1 MRTTES
7 LTVATPKLSFGL
19 AGRLALLALVLC
31 AEKVLLDSFVDSV
44 RAQSAGGVGALVR
57 FAQHWGFRFLVT
69 FGAAVLVFAYVRSIE
84 QLRSAEAAFS
94 AEAFRAGWALAHVV
108 GLVALVFLSHS
119 LYRPGA
125 TQWEFSAVLGAWLIV
140 GGGSISAALLAT
152 ASGSLWLSTVRSL
165 GNSWLYALVT
175 ALVSVLVW
183 QWSELLWTPMANI
196 TFAFVR
202 VVLSPFLP
210 ELRADATI
218 RVLATDHFA
227 IRIDDYCSGL
237 EGIAMMLTFVVTWLV
252 CFRRDYIFP
261 QALCLIP
268 AAAFAMFVLN
278 VVRICILMF
287 IGYEGYPEV
296 ASYGFHSQA
305 GWIAFNSVACGLA
318 IWSRRIAWLSR
329 MPAAASDSAAPRN
342 PTATYLMPLLS
353 LLVAGVLSHALSGHF
368 ETFYPLRLV
377 IGLTVLWVYRRE
389 LWAIN
394 WSWSWRGVVTGA
406 VVFLIWMLAAHFLLP
421 SAGMPGQLAAMT
433 GTMSLVWIAA
443 RLVVPVLIVPIAE
456 ELAYRGY
463 LMRCFGGVE
472 FDSLPY
478 RSVSALGLM
487 ISSAAFGVV
496 HGSMWL
502 PGLVAGLAYGWVVM
516 RRGSLGEAVMAHAT
530 TNALVAVAVLG
541 FGQWQLW

>member
-1 MRTTES
+1 
-7 LTVATPKLSFGL
+7 
-19 AGRLALLALVLC
+19 
-31 AEKVLLDSFVDSV
+31 
-44 RAQSAGGVGALVR
+44 
-57 FAQHWGFRFLVT
+57 
-69 FGAAVLVFAYVRSIE
+69 
-84 QLRSAEAAFS
+84 
-94 AEAFRAGWALAHVV
+94 
-108 GLVALVFLSHS
+108 
-119 LYRPGA
+119 
-125 TQWEFSAVLGAWLIV
+125 
-140 GGGSISAALLAT
+140 
-152 ASGSLWLSTVRSL
+152 
-165 GNSWLYALVT
+165 
-175 ALVSVLVW
+175 
-183 QWSELLWTPMANI
+183 
-196 TFAFVR
+196 
-202 VVLSPFLP
+202 
-210 ELRADATI
+210 
-218 RVLATDHFA
+218 
-227 IRIDDYCSGL
+227 
-237 EGIAMMLTFVVTWLV
+237 
-252 CFRRDYIFP
+252 
-261 QALCLIP
+261 
-268 AAAFAMFVLN
+268 
-278 VVRICILMF
+278 
-287 IGYEGYPEV
+287 
-296 ASYGFHSQA
+296 
-305 GWIAFNSVACGLA
+305 
-318 IWSRRIAWLSR
+318 
-329 MPAAASDSAAPRN
+329 
-342 PTATYLMPLLS
+342 MPLLS
-353 LLVAGVLSHALSGHF
+353 VLVAGVLSHALSGHF